1 MLLSYGAFLFC
12 GTSSVMAKNFCEK
25 RGFEEVFWYSIL
37 SDLFCTAVRR
47 GKGGL
52 FVHFS
57 DQFLDEV
64 VARNDI
70 ADVVS
75 SYVTLTRKGGNLFG
89 LCPFHN
95 EKTPSFSVAPDKQ
108 IYHCFG
114 CKKGGGVINFIMEI
128 EGLSFP
134 EAVEFLAKRANIP
147 LPAEDEARSNADR
160 LRRRV
165 LELNRAAARWYYDQ
179 LQLPQGAAV
188 QAYLDKRQI
197 RRGIAVRFGMG
208 ASLDQWD
215 ALLRAMTDKGFT
227 KQELLAS
234 GLVVN
239 GKNGGLYDK
248 FRNRLMLPVI
258 DVRGDVVGFGSRV
271 IDKSEPKYM
280 NTTETVAYSK
290 RRVLY
295 GLNLAKKTKRPNM
308 ILCEGNL
315 DVVTLHQAG
324 FDNAVAC
331 MGTALT
337 QEQIRLLSRFTKEL
351 VLCYD
356 NDGAGQMAT
365 DRALELL
372 QNSEFTVKVLRLP
385 QRLVDGHY
393 VKQDADDFIK
403 YQGKDAFE
411 QLLSGS
417 ANGIEFTMSEIA
429 AKYDLKDDKGRIA
442 YAGEIAET
450 LCKLNDPVER
460 EVYTT
465 RAAEAVSL
473 PAEAMRMEVQ
483 RAAKRVQ
490 AKARKAQERQE
501 MNPISALQPADRSIR
516 YQNVRSALAEEGVI
530 RLLMQ
535 DESLFPPEMPVQPEE
550 FSSPLL
556 GRIYGELWQRRGHA
570 SMAAL
575 AAVLTPEEMN
585 HLTAL
590 LQKPES
596 AANAPQAL
604 ADYIRIIREEHT
616 KRTGGTDP
624 LAAAME
630 TYKDKKGYGG
640 KRT

>member
-1 MLLSYGAFLFC
+1 M
-12 GTSSVMAKNFCEK
+12 
-25 RGFEEVFWYSIL
+25 R
-37 SDLFCTAVRR
+37 
-47 GKGGL
+47 
-52 FVHFS
+52 FS
-57 DQFLDEV
+57 EAFLDELA
-64 VARNDI
+64 ARSDI
-70 ADVVS
+70 VDVVS
-75 SYVTLTRKGGNLFG
+75 SYVELKRKGNNYFG

-165 LELNRAAARWYYDQ
+165 LELNRTAARWYYDQ

-215 ALLRAMTDKGFT
+215 ALLRAMT
-227 KQELLAS
+227 
-234 GLVVN
+234 
-239 GKNGGLYDK
+239 
-248 FRNRLMLPVI
+248 

-337 QEQIRLLSRFTKEL
+337 QEQIRLLSRFTREL

-403 YQGKDAFE
+403 YQGRDAFE

-465 RAAEAVSL
+465 RAAEAASL

-535 DESLFPPEMPVQPEE
+535 DESLFPPEMPVRPEE

-575 AAVLTPEEMN
+575 AAVLTPEEMRMMVDIAKA
-585 HLTAL
+585 HDLFIIGDEAYREFVYAGEP
-590 LQKPES
+590 LQSMGPSGSPPAAPAS
-596 AANAPQAL
+596 AA
-604 ADYIRIIREEHT
+604 
-616 KRTGGTDP
+616 
-624 LAAAME
+624 
-630 TYKDKKGYGG
+630 
-640 KRT
+640 

>member
-1 MLLSYGAFLFC
+1 M
-12 GTSSVMAKNFCEK
+12 
-25 RGFEEVFWYSIL
+25 R
-37 SDLFCTAVRR
+37 
-47 GKGGL
+47 
-52 FVHFS
+52 FS
-57 DQFLDEV
+57 EAFLDELA
-64 VARNDI
+64 ARNDI
-70 ADVVS
+70 VDVVS
-75 SYVTLTRKGGNLFG
+75 SYVELKRKGNNYFG
-89 LCPFHN
+89 LCPFHS

-108 IYHCFG
+108 MYHCFG
-114 CKKGGGVINFIMEI
+114 CKKGGGVFSFIMEI
-128 EGLSFP
+128 ENLTFP
-134 EAVEFLAKRANIP
+134 EAVEFLARRAGMP
-147 LPAEDEARSNADR
+147 LPQEGEMQNDGDR

-165 LELNRAAARWYYDQ
+165 LELNRTAARWFYDQ
-179 LQLPQGAAV
+179 LQQPQGAAV

-197 RRGIAVRFGMG
+197 RRSVAVRFGMG

-215 ALLRAMTDKGFT
+215 ALLRAMSEKGFT
-227 KQELLAS
+227 KKELMAAGLAVA
-234 GLVVN
+234 GR
-239 GKNGGLYDK
+239 GGRIYDK

-429 AKYDLKDDKGRIA
+429 SKYDLKDDKGRIA

-465 RAAEAVSL
+465 RAAEAASL

-501 MNPISALQPADRSIR
+501 MNPVSALQPADRRIR

-535 DESLFPPEMPVQPEE
+535 DESLFPPEMPVRPEE

>member
-1 MLLSYGAFLFC
+1 MPFPQS
-12 GTSSVMAKNFCEK
+12 
-25 RGFEEVFWYSIL
+25 
-37 SDLFCTAVRR
+37 
-47 GKGGL
+47 
-52 FVHFS
+52 
-57 DQFLDEV
+57 FLDELI
-64 VARNDI
+64 ARNDI
-70 ADVVS
+70 VDVVG
-75 SYVTLTRKGGNLFG
+75 SYVSLTPKGGSFWG
-89 LCPFHN
+89 CCPFHN
-95 EKTPSFSVAPDKQ
+95 EKTPSFHVLPDKQ
-108 IYHCFG
+108 FYHCFG
-114 CKKGGGVINFIMEI
+114 CKKGGGVINFVMDI
-128 EGLSFP
+128 ENLSYP
-134 EAVEFLAKRANIP
+134 DAVRFLAKRANIP
-147 LPAEDEARSNADR
+147 VPEEASDGTEK
-160 LRRRV
+160 LRRRM
-165 LELNRAAARWYYDQ
+165 LELNRDAARWYYQ
-179 LQLPQGAAV
+179 TLQAPEGQAV
-188 QAYLDKRQI
+188 RDYLDRRQI
-197 RRGIAVRFGMG
+197 HRKIAVRFGMG
-208 ASLDQWD
+208 AAPDSWD
-215 ALLRAMTDKGFT
+215 ALLTAMTARGYSKD
-227 KQELLAS
+227 ELIRAGLAVS
-234 GLVVN
+234 
-239 GKNGGLYDK
+239 GKNGHIYDK
-248 FRNRLMLPVI
+248 FRNRLILPVI

-403 YQGKDAFE
+403 YQGRDAFE

-450 LCKLNDPVER
+450 LCKLNDPVGR

-465 RAAEAVSL
+465 RAAEAASL
-473 PAEAMRMEVQ
+473 PVEAMRMEVQ
-483 RAAKRVQ
+483 RPAKRVQ

-535 DESLFPPEMPVQPEE
+535 DESLFPPEMPVRPEE